1 MVTSYITDTHSLV
14 WFMTNDANLSNKE
27 KNIFLKAD
35 NAQVYIIIPCIVL
48 FELLYL
54 TEKKKV
60 IVNFGNFLTKLS
72 LSKNYKIEPM
82 CLPVIEKS
90 RLIPRKKVADPWDR
104 LIAATSMYLNLPL
117 ITKDKKLQNIGLNTI
132 W

>member
-14 WFMTNDANLSNKE
+14 WFMTNDANLSNKA

-117 ITKDKKLQNIGLNTI
+117 ITKNKKLQNIGLNTI
-132 W
+132 

>member
-14 WFMTNDANLSNKE
+14 WFMTNDANLSNKA

>member
-1 MVTSYITDTHSLV
+1 
-14 WFMTNDANLSNKE
+14 MTNDANLSNKA

-117 ITKDKKLQNIGLNTI
+117 ITKNKKLQNIGLNTI
-132 W
+132 

>member
-1 MVTSYITDTHSLV
+1 MTSYITDTHSLI
-14 WFMTNDANLSNKE
+14 WFMTNDANLSNKA

-35 NAQVYIIIPCIVL
+35 NAQVYIFIPCIVL

-60 IVNFGNFLTKLS
+60 TVNFGNFLTKLS
-72 LSKNYKIEPM
+72 LSKNYKIEPL

-90 RLIPRKKVADPWDR
+90 RLIPREKIADPWDR

-117 ITKDKKLQNIGLNTI
+117 ITKDKKLQSIGLNTV